1 MALALESKFSEAE
14 ARELTDELR
23 SDYGSLQVKI
33 STAWQGR
40 IWLALGYDSW
50 QDYLDNEFRDVS
62 LRPPKDL
69 EEQVISELRA
79 AGMST
84 RGIASAVDIS
94 HPTVYRRLRDAGVSN
109 ETPEDAARTGEPSDS
124 PAVPAPWSRRSPNS
138 WSRHSRPVWPTV
150 TSSSWSRSRTSVR
163 TSRTRSPC

>member
-1 MALALESKFSEAE
+1 MMVLALESKFSEAE

-124 PAVPAPWSRRSPNS
+124 PAVPAPVIGLDGKSYQPQRPIPPADRSEDIVDAEVMSKSRGA
-138 WSRHSRPVWPTV
+138 
-150 TSSSWSRSRTSVR
+150 
-163 TSRTRSPC
+163 

>member
-84 RGIASAVDIS
+84 EGSHQRSILVTLRCTAVCGMQVFQMK
-94 HPTVYRRLRDAGVSN
+94 HL
-109 ETPEDAARTGEPSDS
+109 
-124 PAVPAPWSRRSPNS
+124 
-138 WSRHSRPVWPTV
+138 
-150 TSSSWSRSRTSVR
+150 
-163 TSRTRSPC
+163 RTRPAQVSQVIHLPFLPRSSVWTASLTSLNVPLPG